1 MEGITVQTII
11 EATGGQLLW
20 GDLSAKISGITTNS
34 RDCGE
39 GMLFIPIKG
48 NTFDGHDFIRAAFD
62 CGAAAAIADRETD
75 AVLGKTIILVPNTLT
90 ALADIARHY
99 RARFDIPI
107 AAVTGS
113 VGKTTTKDMLASA
126 LAASGNVLKTQG
138 NFNNEIG
145 LPLTLF
151 KLDRSHDM
159 AVLEMGM
166 NHFGE
171 IHNLA
176 SIAKPNVAVITNIG
190 MSHIEHLGS
199 QEGILQAKLEVI
211 DFFGEDGLLILNG
224 DDPMLWAKRGSLPC
238 AAVYYGIENAECT
251 YRAENIQ
258 KSDSGV
264 RFDVVI
270 AGEKY
275 DVSVPVPG
283 EHNVYNALAAIAV
296 ARRFGADT
304 ELAIRGIAN
313 FSASGM
319 RMDISKSGGVTVI
332 NDCYNASPSSMEAAL
347 KVLADTAAERR
358 IAILGDILEM
368 GDFAPDA
375 HRGVGKAV
383 CDCGIDSL
391 IVTGE
396 NGVYIAEGAKAAGM
410 SDESI
415 WWFEDNKGINAFL
428 ANYINTDDAILIKAS
443 RGMKFEQITE
453 CITGINIARAY
464 KRTGG

>member
-1 MEGITVQTII
+1 VNNTLKGITVEHII

-20 GDLSAKISGITTNS
+20 GDLTTQICGITTDS
-34 RDCGE
+34 RESGE

-48 NTFDGHDFIRAAFD
+48 NTFDGHAFIRAAFD
-62 CGAAAAIADRETD
+62 CGAAAAIADKETD
-75 AVLGKTIILVPNTLT
+75 AVLGKTIILVPDTLT
-90 ALADIARHY
+90 ALADIARMY
-99 RARFDIPI
+99 RERFDIPI

-126 LAASGNVLKTQG
+126 LGMSCNVLKTPG

-151 KLDRSHDM
+151 QLKEEHDM

-171 IHNLA
+171 IHKLA

-199 QEGILQAKLEVI
+199 QEGILKAKLEVI
-211 DFFGEDGLLILNG
+211 DFFGGDGLLILNG
-224 DDPMLWAKRGSLPC
+224 DDPMLWAQNGRLPC
-238 AAVYYGIENAECT
+238 KTVYYGIENSECA
-251 YRAENIQ
+251 YRAENIR
-258 KSDSGV
+258 KSNEGIC
-264 RFDVVI
+264 FDVVTE
-270 AGEKY
+270 GGKY
-275 DVSVPVPG
+275 AVSVPVPG

-296 ARRFGADT
+296 ARRFGVDIAQ
-304 ELAIRGIAN
+304 AINGIAN

-319 RMDISKSGGVTVI
+319 RMDILSSGGITLI

-347 KVLADTAAERR
+347 KVLADTAAKRR
-358 IAILGDILEM
+358 IAVLGDILEM

-375 HRGVGKAV
+375 HKQVGEAV
-383 CDCGIDSL
+383 YKCGIDCL
-391 IVTGE
+391 VTTGE
-396 NGVYIAEGAKAAGM
+396 NGAHIASGAAEAGM
-410 SDESI
+410 DSANI

-428 ANYINTDDAILIKAS
+428 ANFIHKGDAILVKAS
-443 RGMKFEQITE
+443 RGMRFEQVVE
-453 CITGINIARAY
+453 YVNEHNAG
-464 KRTGG
+464 